1 MAGENP
7 DEDDSEFE
15 WNNTEEEKG
24 TEENPWSAED
34 IRDFYQNVREE
45 FAGFGT
51 FGNVGMDR
59 SDYEIEMSEE
69 DEIAIELYKAGS
81 AMRRFVQYLDTHD
94 EFDPSDDELK
104 TGMDHLSGDQR
115 ALMHAFASFGQD
127 LQELSD
133 RLEDDDDENPFR
145 VN

>member
-1 MAGENP
+1 MADGNP

-15 WNNTEEEKG
+15 WRLDSDDEDSGYEWTTEDVQSYVNQLKDQFIERGSES
-24 TEENPWSAED
+24 NL
-34 IRDFYQNVREE
+34 
-45 FAGFGT
+45 
-51 FGNVGMDR
+51 
-59 SDYEIEMSEE
+59 YEVDTYEMSMSEE

-94 EFDPSDDELK
+94 EFDPSSDELK
-104 TGMDHLSGDQR
+104 TGMDHLNGGQR
-115 ALMHAFASFGQD
+115 ALMLAFASFGQD
-127 LQELSD
+127 LQELSN